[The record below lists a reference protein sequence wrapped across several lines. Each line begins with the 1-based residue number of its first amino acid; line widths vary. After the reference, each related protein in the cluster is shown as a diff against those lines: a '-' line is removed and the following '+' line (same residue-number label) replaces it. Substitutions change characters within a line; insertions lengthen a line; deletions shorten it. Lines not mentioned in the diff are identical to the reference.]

1 MTHDQAAALSLL
13 PGLMRAGLTERLL
26 ADDPTLAELAAP
38 LLTQARDV
46 RAAAAQRGIRTV
58 AWNDPAFPAHLRTLT
73 DIPPL
78 LWYRGTLDSLTA
90 PGVAI
95 VGARA
100 ASTTALETARRLA
113 ADVAARGVTVISG
126 LARGV
131 DSAAHRGALTTGRTA
146 AVLGGDVGDV
156 YPAEHAELATEVAAA
171 GIVLSEYPPGTPAMP
186 YHFPLR
192 NRIISGLA
200 RIVVVVEAAEKSG
213 SLITAA
219 CALDQGRE
227 VMAVPGSV
235 LNGRNRGGHALIR
248 DGAKIVETADDIVAE
263 LRGVGLLAAVAPG
276 GSSAEISSSSGQVL
290 LQALLPGEAYD
301 VDAMVA
307 ATGLDGP
314 TVLRALTDLELAGLV
329 RRTSSGIC
337 IRVR

>member
-1 MTHDQAAALSLL
+1 MTHDLAVALSLL
-13 PGLMRAGLTERLL
+13 SSLPRTGLTERLL
-26 ADDPTLAELAAP
+26 VEDPSLIELAQP
-38 LLTQARDV
+38 LLAQARDI
-46 RAAAAQRGIRTV
+46 RAAAARRGIHTV
-58 AWNDPAFPAHLRTLT
+58 AWHDPAFPAHLRTLS
-73 DIPPL
+73 DMPPL
-78 LWYRGTLDSLTA
+78 LWYRGALDCLAA

-100 ASTTALETARRLA
+100 ASTAALEAARWLA
-113 ADVAARGVTVISG
+113 AGVAARGITVISG

-131 DSAAHRGALTTGRTA
+131 DSAAHRGALSSGRTA

-156 YPAEHAELATEVAAA
+156 YPAEHDELAAEIA
-171 GIVLSEYPPGTPAMP
+171 GAGVVLSEYPPGTPALP
-186 YHFPLR
+186 HHFPLR

-200 RIVVVVEAAEKSG
+200 RVVVVVEAAEKSG

-219 CALDQGRE
+219 CALEQGRE

-248 DGAKIVETADDIVAE
+248 DGAKIVETADDIVGE
-263 LRGVGLLAAVAPG
+263 LRGPGLVPSVALA
-276 GSSAEISSSSGQVL
+276 GSNVDLSSSSARVL
-290 LQALLPGEAYD
+290 LDALLPGEAYD
-301 VDAMVA
+301 VDAMMR

-329 RRTSSGIC
+329 RRTAGGIC

>member
-1 MTHDQAAALSLL
+1 MTHDLAAALSLL
-13 PGLMRAGLTERLL
+13 PGLSRAGLTERLL
-26 ADDPTLAELAAP
+26 ADDPTLIELAQP
-38 LLTQARDV
+38 FLPKAREL
-46 RAAAAQRGIRTV
+46 RTV
-58 AWNDPAFPAHLRTLT
+58 AARRGIHTVAWHEPSFPAHLRMLS
-73 DIPPL
+73 DMPPL
-78 LWYRGTLDSLTA
+78 LWYRGVLDCLAT

-100 ASTTALETARRLA
+100 ASTAALETARRLA
-113 ADVAARGVTVISG
+113 ADVAARGFTVISG

-131 DSAAHRGALTTGRTA
+131 DSAAHRGALSTGCTA

-156 YPAEHAELATEVAAA
+156 YPAEHDALATEITVA
-171 GIVLSEYPPGTPAMP
+171 GVVLSEYPPGTPALP

-200 RIVVVVEAAEKSG
+200 RVVVVVEAAEKSG

-235 LNGRNRGGHALIR
+235 LSGRNRGGHALIR
-248 DGAKIVETADDIVAE
+248 DGAKIVETADDIVGE
-263 LRGVGLLAAVAPG
+263 LRGSGALPSAALA
-276 GSSAEISSSSGQVL
+276 GSTVDMSSSSGRVL
-290 LQALLPGEAYD
+290 LEALLPGEAYD
-301 VDAMVA
+301 VDELMQAS
-307 ATGLDGP
+307 GLDGP

-329 RRTSSGIC
+329 RRTAAGIC
-337 IRVR
+337 IRV

>member
-1 MTHDQAAALSLL
+1 MTHDHAIALSLL
-13 PGLMRAGLTERLL
+13 PSLPRTGLSERLL
-26 ADDPTLAELAAP
+26 THDPTLVELAAP
-38 LLTQARDV
+38 LLSQARDA
-46 RAAAAQRGIRTV
+46 RANAAARGIHTV
-58 AWNDPAFPAHLRTLT
+58 AWNDPAFPAHLRTLG
-73 DIPPL
+73 DMPPA
-78 LWYRGTLDSLTA
+78 LWYRGTLDCVAA

-100 ASTTALETARRLA
+100 ASTAALEAARRLG

-131 DSAAHRGALTTGRTA
+131 DSAAHRGALMTGRTA

-156 YPAEHAELATEVAAA
+156 YPAEHAELASDVASA
-171 GIVLSEYPPGTPAMP
+171 GVVLSEYPPGTPALP
-186 YHFPLR
+186 HHFPLR

-200 RIVVVVEAAEKSG
+200 RVVVIVEAAEKSG

-227 VMAVPGSV
+227 VMAVPGCV
-235 LNGRNRGGHALIR
+235 LTGRNRGGHALIR
-248 DGAKIVETADDIVAE
+248 DGAKIVETADDIVGE
-263 LRGVGLLAAVAPG
+263 LRGAGIAGAAPLAGSSLDVSG
-276 GSSAEISSSSGQVL
+276 GSGR
-290 LQALLPGEAYD
+290 ALLDVLRPGEAYD

-307 ATGLDGP
+307 ASGLDGP

-329 RRTSSGIC
+329 RRTPAGIC
-337 IRVR
+337 IRV

>member
-1 MTHDQAAALSLL
+1 MTHDHAVALSLL
-13 PGLMRAGLTERLL
+13 PSLPRAGLSERLL
-26 ADDPTLAELAAP
+26 AQDPTLVELAAP
-38 LLTQARDV
+38 LLTQAREA
-46 RAAAAQRGIRTV
+46 RANAARRGVRTV
-58 AWNDPAFPAHLRTLT
+58 AWNDPGFPAHLRTLA
-73 DIPPL
+73 DMPPV
-78 LWYRGTLDSLTA
+78 LWYRGSLDCVAT

-100 ASTTALETARRLA
+100 ASTAALEAARRLG

-146 AVLGGDVGDV
+146 AVLGGDVADV
-156 YPAEHAELATEVAAA
+156 YPSEHADLAIEITSA
-171 GIVLSEYPPGTPAMP
+171 GVVLAEFPPGTPALP
-186 YHFPLR
+186 HHFPLR

-200 RIVVVVEAAEKSG
+200 RVVVVVEAAEKSG

-227 VMAVPGSV
+227 VMAVPGCV
-235 LNGRNRGGHALIR
+235 LTGRNRGGHALIR
-248 DGAKIVETADDIVAE
+248 DGAKIVETADDIVGE
-263 LRGVGLLAAVAPG
+263 LRTAGIAVAAATA
-276 GSSAEISSSSGQVL
+276 GSSLDVSSSSGRVL
-290 LQALLPGEAYD
+290 LDALAPGEAYD

-307 ATGLDGP
+307 ASGLDGP

-329 RRTSSGIC
+329 RRTPAGIC
-337 IRVR
+337 IRV